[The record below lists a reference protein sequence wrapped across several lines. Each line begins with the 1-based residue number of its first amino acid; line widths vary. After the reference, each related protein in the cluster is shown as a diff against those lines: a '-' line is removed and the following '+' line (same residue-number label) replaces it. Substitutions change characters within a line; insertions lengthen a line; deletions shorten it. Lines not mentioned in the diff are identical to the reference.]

1 MLYGYIYNYDGAE
14 DKVMV
19 LVLMI
24 DVLNHSQWALSHS
37 LDNRAP
43 ARNLKGT
50 ARLKPFFATLTTL
63 TFCESIIVVKSTCTL

>member
-1 MLYGYIYNYDGAE
+1 MG
-14 DKVMV
+14 

-24 DVLNHSQWALSHS
+24 DVLNHSLNGPFTQWALSHS

-50 ARLKPFFATLTTL
+50 ARLKPFFATLNYIDIL
-63 TFCESIIVVKSTCTL
+63 REA